1 MIVVRLAVRM
11 TFREKIR
18 LGWGKINRM
27 VVFSLSDCTRDN
39 LVRSKDVA
47 RGGSSLSS
55 DVELCTSVHIL
66 ERLSKKSKGAV
77 GHA

>member
-47 RGGSSLSS
+47 RG
-55 DVELCTSVHIL
+55 
-66 ERLSKKSKGAV
+66 AV
-77 GHA
+77 VYRQMWNYVPLYIY